1 MLHIKHDR
9 SRKNLTVT
17 AKQRLR
23 DELEIETEEF
33 IKKGNRIKEFPLQK
47 SKYYKTPFD
56 DY

>member
-1 MLHIKHDR
+1 MLQIKHDR
-9 SRKNLTVT
+9 SGKTLTIS

-23 DELEIETEEF
+23 DKLQIEIEEF
-33 IKKGNRIKEFPLQK
+33 IKKGNTIKEFPLQK